1 MGNNFKGGG
10 GRMDR
15 QNKQNALAK
24 AKDDA
29 KGQELTGEK
38 ASNKLESAKYWADAS
53 ESYLERMR
61 NGFAEGAKLHYD
73 SFRTRAALTTG
84 SIVVLLGLSK
94 GVLPVDQAYSPL
106 LWLCCALLLFSMVA
120 SLKTMD
126 SITTSVFVAL
136 TNEDAPTDIRDGKE
150 RIDAEHLKE
159 EREKSNKMLT
169 RRSRIASGSF
179 VAGLG
184 TFVVYVALPPLVGLI
199 GIVWAL
205 VALGALLVTGAVLYI
220 KF

>member
-1 MGNNFKGGG
+1 MG
-10 GRMDR
+10 R
-15 QNKQNALAK
+15 QNSQKALGRAR
-24 AKDDA
+24 DDA
-29 KGQELTGEK
+29 KSKEFVVDVAK
-38 ASNKLESAKYWADAS
+38 DNLESAKYWADANK
-53 ESYLERMR
+53 SYLERMR
-61 NGFAEGAKLHYD
+61 NGFSEGAKLHYD

-94 GVLPVDQAYSPL
+94 GVLPVDRAYSPL

-150 RIDAEHLKE
+150 RIDADRLKE
-159 EREKSNKMLT
+159 VREKENKVLT
-169 RRSRIASGSF
+169 RRSRIASGAF

-205 VALGALLVTGAVLYI
+205 VALGALLATAGVLYR